1 MNPHSRMPLIILIVL
16 IIGTVW
22 WVKGQRTMSLNE
34 RLYLKRRGYAVEEP
48 TAPGPPVPKDTRL
61 INLIE
66 SLGDLSPFARQRA
79 AEDLSRMCEAGQR
92 DPRMLPSLIVA
103 LNDNDASVRSAVAA
117 ALGNLSN
124 VEAVDPLK
132 QRLEVEESIHVRGA
146 LQRALHK
153 LEAGSLKT

>member
-1 MNPHSRMPLIILIVL
+1 MPLIIIIVVV
-16 IIGTVW
+16 IGLVW
-22 WVKGQRTMSLNE
+22 WINSQRTLSLNE

-48 TAPGPPVPKDTRL
+48 VDLGPPVPKDTRL

-79 AEDLSRMCEAGQR
+79 AEDLSRMCQAGQR

-103 LNDNDASVRSAVAA
+103 LNDSDASVRSTVAS

-124 VEAVDPLK
+124 MEAVEPLK
-132 QRLEVEESIHVRGA
+132 QRLEIEESIHVRGA
-146 LQRALHK
+146 LQKALQK
-153 LEAGSLKT
+153 LEADGLKS

>member
-1 MNPHSRMPLIILIVL
+1 MPLIIIIVVV
-16 IIGTVW
+16 IGLVW
-22 WVKGQRTMSLNE
+22 WINNQRTMSLNE

-48 TAPGPPVPKDTRL
+48 VDPGPPVPKDTRL

-79 AEDLSRMCEAGQR
+79 AEDLSRMCQAGQR

-103 LNDNDASVRSAVAA
+103 LNDSDASVRSTVAA

-124 VEAVDPLK
+124 MEAVEPLK
-132 QRLEVEESIHVRGA
+132 QRLEIEESIHVRGA
-146 LQRALHK
+146 LQKALQK
-153 LEAGSLKT
+153 LEADGLKS

>member
-1 MNPHSRMPLIILIVL
+1 MPLIIIIVVV
-16 IIGTVW
+16 IGLVW
-22 WVKGQRTMSLNE
+22 WINSQRTLSLNE

-48 TAPGPPVPKDTRL
+48 VDPGPPVPKDTRL

-79 AEDLSRMCEAGQR
+79 AEDLSRMCQAGQR

-103 LNDNDASVRSAVAA
+103 LNDSDASVRSTVAS

-124 VEAVDPLK
+124 MEAVEPLK
-132 QRLEVEESIHVRGA
+132 QRLEIEESIHVRGA
-146 LQRALHK
+146 LQKALQK
-153 LEAGSLKT
+153 LEADGLKS

>member
-1 MNPHSRMPLIILIVL
+1 MPLIIIIVVV
-16 IIGTVW
+16 IGLVW
-22 WVKGQRTMSLNE
+22 WINSQRTMSLNE

-48 TAPGPPVPKDTRL
+48 VDPGPPVPKDTRL

-79 AEDLSRMCEAGQR
+79 AEDLSRMCQAGQR

-103 LNDNDASVRSAVAA
+103 LNDSDASVRSTVAA

-124 VEAVDPLK
+124 MEAVEPLK
-132 QRLEVEESIHVRGA
+132 QRLEIEVSIHVRGA
-146 LQRALHK
+146 LQKALQK
-153 LEAGSLKT
+153 LEADGLKS

>member
-1 MNPHSRMPLIILIVL
+1 MPLIIIIVVV
-16 IIGTVW
+16 IGLVW
-22 WVKGQRTMSLNE
+22 WMNSQRTISLNE

-48 TAPGPPVPKDTRL
+48 VDPGPPVPKDTRL

-79 AEDLSRMCEAGQR
+79 AEDLSRMCQAGQR

-103 LNDNDASVRSAVAA
+103 LNDSDASVRSTVAA

-124 VEAVDPLK
+124 MEAVEPLK
-132 QRLEVEESIHVRGA
+132 QRLEIEDSIHVRGA
-146 LQRALHK
+146 LQKALQK
-153 LEAGSLKT
+153 LNG

>member
-1 MNPHSRMPLIILIVL
+1 MPLIIVIVVV
-16 IIGTVW
+16 IGLVW
-22 WVKGQRTMSLNE
+22 WANSRRTMSLNE

-48 TAPGPPVPKDTRL
+48 IDSGPPVPKDTRL
-61 INLIE
+61 LNLIE

-79 AEDLSRMCEAGQR
+79 AEDLSRMCQAGQR
-92 DPRMLPSLIVA
+92 DPRMLPSLVVA
-103 LNDNDASVRSAVAA
+103 LNDSDASVRSTVAA

-146 LQRALHK
+146 LQRALQK
-153 LEAGSLKT
+153 LEVGDQ